1 MTFERPEILFFLLL
15 LIIPILI
22 HLFNLNKYKKVYFS
36 NIQLLRKIKTEKKHI
51 SNLKKLILLL
61 SRLIL
66 LSALILAFAKPF
78 MNNKSH
84 TENTYEKISIY
95 IDNSLSMSHKNK
107 ISLLEEAKNIARK
120 IINNYNDDI
129 KINILSN
136 NFEFKTEKFFN
147 KEKSLKIIED
157 IQLSP
162 FSIDLCEIIKR
173 QNRIS
178 NHDSL
183 VNSYLISDFQ
193 KEISIKSNECDD
205 FFNNKNL
212 IKLNHSNKKNI
223 SLNSCYLKTPFR
235 KYNQEE
241 ELIVEIE
248 NHGSE
253 KKKNILL
260 QLFVNDKKRG
270 FLNID
275 IEGNTKIKKSIK
287 FKNLEKGNI
296 AGKIIIDNDD
306 FKYDN
311 TLFFSYEVK
320 DQINILAITENKLNN
335 SIKQVFNDPMFILE
349 NFNKKQINF
358 EKIQDYDLII
368 FDHLTTIQKGLSSF
382 IKKNLMNGKN
392 IIVFPNKNID
402 IESYNYFFNE
412 ISADNIIQWK
422 NKKNEINNI
431 NYDHLIFQDVFNE
444 KNEKIKFPY
453 SEGFYEL
460 KTNKL
465 KQRKNI
471 LKFFNNEPFFIEY
484 KNFKGSFYLCTSPL
498 DIDISDFTKHAL
510 FLPIMFNTS
519 LSSSTSNLYE
529 TINQNLN
536 IKCNDCSSLSNI
548 LLKKDNDFEFTLSN
562 KLINKNNYLEI
573 GNKVKKEGTY
583 DLFSDKE
590 NKKISFNYNREESK
604 IINIIT
610 NPHVTK
616 LENTSDT
623 IEKIEKKTE
632 KRKNLI
638 SYFIILAIISFLFE
652 TLILKFWK
660 N

>member
-15 LIIPILI
+15 LIIPILL

-36 NIQLLRKIKTEKKHI
+36 NIQLLQKIKTEKKHL

-66 LSALILAFAKPF
+66 LSALIFAFAKPF
-78 MNNKSH
+78 IKSKSH
-84 TENTYEKISIY
+84 SENTFEKISIY

-107 ISLLEEAKNIARK
+107 ISLLEEAKNIAK
-120 IINNYNDDI
+120 QIINKYNDEI

-136 NFEFKTEKFFN
+136 NFEFKNEKFFN

-183 VNSYLISDFQ
+183 VSSYLISDF
-193 KEISIKSNECDD
+193 KKDVSIKRNECDNLFSD
-205 FFNNKNL
+205 KNL
-212 IKLNHSNKKNI
+212 IKLNHSNKNNI

-235 KYNQEE
+235 KYNKEE
-241 ELIVEIE
+241 ELIIEIE
-248 NHGSE
+248 NHGSD

-260 QLFVNDKKRG
+260 QLFINEKKRG

-287 FKNLEKGNI
+287 FKNLDKGNI
-296 AGKIIIDNDD
+296 IGKIVIDNDD

-320 DQINILAITENKLNN
+320 DQINILTISENKLNN
-335 SIKQVFNDPMFILE
+335 SIKKVFNDPMFILE
-349 NFNKKQINF
+349 NFNEKQINF
-358 EKIQDYDLII
+358 EKIQDYDLIV

-382 IKKNLMNGKN
+382 IKKNLMSGKN

-402 IESYNYFFNE
+402 INSYNYFFNE
-412 ISADNIIQWK
+412 ISVDKINQWK

-453 SEGFYEL
+453 SKGFYEL

-498 DIDISDFTKHAL
+498 DIDISNFTKHAL
-510 FLPIMFNTS
+510 FLPIMFNAS
-519 LSSSTSNLYE
+519 LSSGTSNLYE
-529 TINQNLN
+529 TISQNLN
-536 IKCNDCSSLSNI
+536 IKCNDCSSKSN

-562 KLINKNNYLEI
+562 KLINKTNYLEI
-573 GNKVKKEGTY
+573 GKKVTVDGTY
-583 DLFSDKE
+583 DLFSNEE
-590 NKKISFNYNREESK
+590 NKKISFNYNREESEL
-604 IINIIT
+604 NNTIT
-610 NPHVTK
+610 NPHITK
-616 LENTSDT
+616 WENTNDT

-632 KRKNLI
+632 NRKNLI

>member
-1 MTFERPEILFFLLL
+1 M
-15 LIIPILI
+15 
-22 HLFNLNKYKKVYFS
+22 
-36 NIQLLRKIKTEKKHI
+36 
-51 SNLKKLILLL
+51 
-61 SRLIL
+61 
-66 LSALILAFAKPF
+66 
-78 MNNKSH
+78 
-84 TENTYEKISIY
+84 
-95 IDNSLSMSHKNK
+95 
-107 ISLLEEAKNIARK
+107 EEAKNIAK
-120 IINNYNDDI
+120 TIINNYNDDI

-157 IQLSP
+157 IQLTP
-162 FSIDLCEIIKR
+162 FSIDLCEIINR

-193 KEISIKSNECDD
+193 KDISIKGYECED

-260 QLFVNDKKRG
+260 QLFLNDKKRG

-275 IEGNTKIKKSIK
+275 IEGNTKLKKSIK

-349 NFNKKQINF
+349 SFNKKQINF
-358 EKIQDYDLII
+358 EKIQDYDLIV

-382 IKKNLMNGKN
+382 IKK
-392 IIVFPNKNID
+392 I
-402 IESYNYFFNE
+402 
-412 ISADNIIQWK
+412 
-422 NKKNEINNI
+422 
-431 NYDHLIFQDVFNE
+431 
-444 KNEKIKFPY
+444 
-453 SEGFYEL
+453 
-460 KTNKL
+460 
-465 KQRKNI
+465 
-471 LKFFNNEPFFIEY
+471 
-484 KNFKGSFYLCTSPL
+484 
-498 DIDISDFTKHAL
+498 
-510 FLPIMFNTS
+510 
-519 LSSSTSNLYE
+519 
-529 TINQNLN
+529 
-536 IKCNDCSSLSNI
+536 
-548 LLKKDNDFEFTLSN
+548 
-562 KLINKNNYLEI
+562 
-573 GNKVKKEGTY
+573 
-583 DLFSDKE
+583 
-590 NKKISFNYNREESK
+590 
-604 IINIIT
+604 
-610 NPHVTK
+610 
-616 LENTSDT
+616 
-623 IEKIEKKTE
+623 
-632 KRKNLI
+632 
-638 SYFIILAIISFLFE
+638 
-652 TLILKFWK
+652 
-660 N
+660 

>member
-1 MTFERPEILFFLLL
+1 MTFEKPEILFFLLL

-22 HLFNLNKYKKVYFS
+22 HLFNLSKYKKVYFS
-36 NIQLLRKIKTEKKHI
+36 NIQLLKKIKTEKKQI

-78 MNNKSH
+78 IKNKNHS
-84 TENTYEKISIY
+84 ENTYEKISIY

-107 ISLLEEAKNIARK
+107 ITLLEEAKNIANQ

-129 KINILSN
+129 KVNVLSN
-136 NFEFKTEKFFN
+136 NFEFKTEKFFS

-162 FSIDLCEIIKR
+162 FSIDVCEIIKR

-193 KEISIKSNECDD
+193 KDISNKSNECDD

-212 IKLNHSNKKNI
+212 IKLNHSNKNNI

-235 KYNQEE
+235 KYDQEE
-241 ELIVEIE
+241 ELIIEIE

-260 QLFVNDKKRG
+260 QLFVNEKKRG

-275 IEGNTKIKKSIK
+275 IEGNTKIKKNIK
-287 FKNLEKGNI
+287 FKNLEKGNVN
-296 AGKIIIDNDD
+296 GKIVIDNDD

-311 TLFFSYEVK
+311 KLFFSYEVK

-335 SIKQVFNDPMFILE
+335 SIKQVFNDPIFKLE
-349 NFNKKQINF
+349 KYNKKQINF
-358 EKIQDYDLII
+358 EKIQDYDLIV

-382 IKKNLMNGKN
+382 IKKNLITGKN

-402 IESYNYFFNE
+402 IKSYNDFFNE
-412 ISADNIIQWK
+412 INAEKIIQWK

-431 NYDHLIFQDVFNE
+431 NYDHLIFQDVFKE

-453 SEGFYEL
+453 SKGYYEL

-471 LKFFNNEPFFIEY
+471 LNFFNNEPFFLEY

-498 DIDISDFTKHAL
+498 DIDISNFTKHAL
-510 FLPIMFNTS
+510 FLPIMFNAS

-529 TINQNLN
+529 TINQNLS
-536 IKCNDCSSLSNI
+536 IKCNDCSSQSNI

-573 GNKVKKEGTY
+573 GNMVKEEGTY
-583 DLFSDKE
+583 DLFSTKE
-590 NKKISFNYNREESK
+590 IKKISFNYNREESK
-604 IINIIT
+604 IINEIT
-610 NPHVTK
+610 NPYFTK
-616 LENTSDT
+616 LENTNDT
-623 IEKIEKKTE
+623 IEKIEKITE

>member
-107 ISLLEEAKNIARK
+107 ISLLEEAKNIAKK
-120 IINNYNDDI
+120 IINNYNDNI

-136 NFEFKTEKFFN
+136 NFEFKNEKFFN